1 MKVPE
6 SHQYLISD
14 YKRALAYL
22 GTIMEDG
29 TPQVTPVWFNTD
41 ADYFLVNSQEG
52 RVKDRNMRERP
63 NVALLIADPD
73 DPLRYLMIRG
83 PVVEITDENARE
95 HINQLSTKY
104 TGKSEFTVSP
114 PDAVRL
120 IYKIAP
126 IHITAK

>member
-1 MKVPE
+1 
-6 SHQYLISD
+6 
-14 YKRALAYL
+14 
-22 GTIMEDG
+22 
-29 TPQVTPVWFNTD
+29 
-41 ADYFLVNSQEG
+41 
-52 RVKDRNMRERP
+52 MRERP

>member
-1 MKVPE
+1 MNVPQ
-6 SHQYLISD
+6 SHLDLISD
-14 YKRALAYL
+14 NKRAFAYL

-41 ADYFLVNSQEG
+41 GTHILVNSQQG

-83 PVVEITDENARE
+83 PVVEITDKGARE
-95 HINQLSTKY
+95 HINQLAFKY
-104 TGKSEFTVSP
+104 TGKSEFIVSP
-114 PDAVRL
+114 ANAVRY
-120 IYKIAP
+120 IYKIEP
-126 IHITAK
+126 KNITAK